1 MGAGGYL
8 FASALAVILNPQKAG
23 EAILFS
29 KSPSDW
35 AEINFDGLVG
45 PSHNF
50 AGLSLGNIASASHAG
65 QVSHPRAAA
74 LQGLGKMRLMLGLGL
89 TQGFLPPLF
98 RPNVAWLRSMG
109 FDGDDASV
117 CASAAADAPHLL
129 NIASSA
135 SAMWTANAATVSP
148 SPDSADG
155 RLHLVTANLST
166 MPHRAMEWAET
177 GRNLES
183 IFGGAG
189 RVHTPVPPSF
199 GDEGAA
205 NHMRL
210 CDTHGAEGV
219 QVFVYGANPTG
230 RFPARQSEEASRA
243 IARASGV
250 KNALFVQQNDA
261 AIEAGAFHN
270 DVVAVA
276 NETVL
281 FTHEL
286 AFADAGAFYDRL
298 HAAFPALQV
307 VEVPD
312 AAVSLAD
319 AIGSYLF
326 NSQLVTLPD
335 GSNTLICPME
345 CAENAAVKTWL
356 DGHVG
361 GNRPIQAVRF
371 VDVRQ
376 SMRNGG
382 GPACLRLRV
391 VMNAAERAA
400 MNQAFLL
407 NEAKIDVLEAL
418 VSAHWPEAIA
428 PMDLRTPDLWGQLW
442 AAHAALTDWIVA

>member
-1 MGAGGYL
+1 M
-8 FASALAVILNPQKAG
+8 S
-23 EAILFS
+23 S
-29 KSPSDW
+29 KSDSNW

-65 QVSHPRAAA
+65 QVSHPRAAT
-74 LQGLGKMRLMLGLGL
+74 LQGLSKMRLMLEMGLF
-89 TQGFLPPLF
+89 QGFLPPLF
-98 RPNVAWLRSMG
+98 RPNVGWLRSMG

-117 CASAAADAPHLL
+117 CARAAADAPHLL

-135 SAMWTANAATVSP
+135 SSMWTANAATVSP
-148 SPDSADG
+148 SPDSKDG
-155 RLHLVTANLST
+155 RLHLLTANLSS
-166 MPHRAMEWAET
+166 MPHRAMEWVET
-177 GRNLES
+177 GHNLEE
-183 IFGGAG
+183 IMGGAG
-189 RVHTPVPPSF
+189 CIHAPIPANF

-210 CDTHGAEGV
+210 CEGHGTEGV
-219 QVFVYGANPTG
+219 QIFVYGANLKG

-243 IARASGV
+243 VARACAV
-250 KNALFVQQNDA
+250 KTALFVQQRDE

-276 NETVL
+276 NERVL

-286 AFADAGAFYDRL
+286 AFAEAGAFYDRL
-298 HAAFPALQV
+298 RAAFTALQL
-307 VEVPD
+307 VEVPIS
-312 AAVSLAD
+312 AVPLAD

-345 CAENAAVKTWL
+345 CGENEAVKAWL
-356 DGHVG
+356 DGNIG
-361 GNRPIQAVRF
+361 GNGPINAVRF

-376 SMRNGG
+376 SMHNGG

-391 VMNAAERAA
+391 VMNAQERAA
-400 MNQAFLL
+400 MDAAYLL
-407 NEAKIDVLEAL
+407 NEAKIDALEA
-418 VSAHWPEAIA
+418 VVTKHWPEAIA
-428 PMDLRTPDLWGQLW
+428 PMDLRNPDLWSQLW
-442 AAHAALTDWIVA
+442 AAHRALNEWIKAQ

>member
-1 MGAGGYL
+1 METEAD
-8 FASALAVILNPQKAG
+8 LNIPTAMN
-23 EAILFS
+23 
-29 KSPSDW
+29 W
-35 AEINFDGLVG
+35 TEINFDGLVG

-50 AGLSLGNIASASHAG
+50 AGLSLGNIASANHAG

-89 TQGFLPPLF
+89 TQGLLPPLL
-98 RPNVAWLRSMG
+98 RPNVGWLRTMG
-109 FDGDDASV
+109 FDGDDAAV
-117 CASAAADAPHLL
+117 CAKAADDAPHLL
-129 NIASSA
+129 NIAASA

-148 SPDSADG
+148 SPDSMDAQ
-155 RLHLVTANLST
+155 LHLVTANLSS

-177 GRNLES
+177 GRNLKA

-189 RVHTPVPPSF
+189 QVHTPVPASF

-210 CDTHGAEGV
+210 CKGHGAAGV

-243 IARASGV
+243 VARACGV
-250 KNALFVQQNDA
+250 KNALFVQQSDA

-276 NETVL
+276 NETIL
-281 FTHEL
+281 FAHEL
-286 AFADAGAFYDRL
+286 AFANAAVFYEQLHIAFS
-298 HAAFPALQV
+298 ALEL
-307 VEVPD
+307 VEVP
-312 AAVSLAD
+312 AGAISLAD

-335 GSNTLICPME
+335 GSNTLICPTE
-345 CAENAAVKTWL
+345 CEENTAVKSWL
-356 DGHVG
+356 DDYVG

-376 SMRNGG
+376 SMHNGG

-391 VMNAAERAA
+391 VMNENEQAAI
-400 MNQAFLL
+400 NQAYLL
-407 NEAKIDVLEAL
+407 TDTKIDALEAL
-418 VSAHWPEAIA
+418 VAKHWPEAIE
-428 PMDLRTPDLWGQLW
+428 PMDLRNPDLWADLW
-442 AAHAALTDWIVA
+442 AAHGALVDWIASQ

>member
-1 MGAGGYL
+1 M
-8 FASALAVILNPQKAG
+8 SLN
-23 EAILFS
+23 AI
-29 KSPSDW
+29 PTDW

-65 QVSHPRAAA
+65 RVSHPRAAA

-89 TQGFLPPLF
+89 MQGFLPPLF

-109 FDGDDASV
+109 FDGDDAAV
-117 CASAAADAPHLL
+117 CAKAAADAPHLL

-135 SAMWTANAATVSP
+135 SAMWTANAATISP
-148 SPDSADG
+148 SPDSMDG
-155 RLHLVTANLST
+155 RLHLLTANLSS
-166 MPHRAMEWAET
+166 MPHRAMEWSET
-177 GRNLES
+177 GRNLEA
-183 IFGGAG
+183 IFGSAG
-189 RVHTPVPPSF
+189 QVHSPVPASF

-210 CDTHGAEGV
+210 CESHGAEGV

-243 IARASGV
+243 VARACGV
-250 KNALFVQQNDA
+250 KNALFVQQSDA

-286 AFADAGAFYDRL
+286 AFADAAAFYDRL
-298 HAAFPALQV
+298 RAAFPALQV
-307 VEVPD
+307 VEVPTS
-312 AAVSLAD
+312 AVSLAD

-335 GSNTLICPME
+335 GSNRLICPME
-345 CAENAAVKTWL
+345 CAENAAVKAWL

-400 MNQAFLL
+400 INQAYLL
-407 NEAKIDVLEAL
+407 NEAKIDALEAL
-418 VSAHWPEAIA
+418 VSKHWPEAIA
-428 PMDLRTPDLWGQLW
+428 PMDLSNPDLWGQLW
-442 AAHAALTDWIVA
+442 AAHQALTDWIATQ